1 MNNSTIGIVPDLK
14 TPIITAVADWNV
26 AMERC
31 LQDANPR
38 QAVAVAQVVLRRLP
52 RHLPTYQRLL
62 RAAWM
67 LKRWDEGADW
77 GQRLLRAD
85 PGNALA
91 WRALAMAAE
100 QRNQRAQAHATW
112 QRAFEAAPYD
122 PEIRTGLSRTSL
134 GPAREN
140 SQAGN
145 AYPDNV
151 YDVLLLNP
159 ACLATLYLRGFRWER
174 AAPLYRALIKADAR
188 RIDFQVGLLA
198 ALWQQR
204 ATQETYRIA
213 RHLVQHHPYLLI
225 AWAALDATGDE
236 NDKALARNP
245 IEMLDPDGDFVSE
258 WFGLHYEGRP
268 ATLTVSE
275 REAELLQES
284 GSRNQES
291 GRHVPLIPDS

>member
-1 MNNSTIGIVPDLK
+1 MLVNNSTSRIVPELK

-31 LQDANPR
+31 LQDDNP
-38 QAVAVAQVVLRRLP
+38 QQVVALAQVVLRRLP

-62 RAAWM
+62 RVAWF

-100 QRNQRAQAHATW
+100 QHNQRTQAHATW
-112 QRAFEAAPYD
+112 QRAFEAAPYE
-122 PEIRTGLSRTSL
+122 PEIRSGLSRTSL
-134 GPAREN
+134 RPSPESGQTDEM
-140 SQAGN
+140 
-145 AYPDNV
+145 
-151 YDVLLLNP
+151 YDALMLNP

-174 AAPLYRALIKADAR
+174 AAQLYQALIKADAR

-204 ATQETYRIA
+204 ATQETYRLA
-213 RHLVQHHPYLLI
+213 RHLVQRHPYLLI
-225 AWAALDATGDE
+225 AWVALDATGDE

-275 REAELLQES
+275 REAELLQGV
-284 GSRNQES
+284 GSRK
-291 GRHVPLIPDS
+291 

>member
-1 MNNSTIGIVPDLK
+1 MTIA
-14 TPIITAVADWNV
+14 TPLADWNV
-26 AMERC
+26 AIERY
-31 LQDANPR
+31 LQDENPR
-38 QAVAVAQVVLRRLP
+38 QAAALAQVVLRHLP

-62 RAAWM
+62 RAAWL

-100 QRNQRAQAHATW
+100 QRNQRAQAHAIW

-122 PEIRTGLSRTSL
+122 PEIRSGLQRTSVR
-134 GPAREN
+134 PTAEN
-140 SQAGN
+140 GQTSETI
-145 AYPDNV
+145 
-151 YDVLLLNP
+151 DVLLLNP

-174 AAPLYRALIKADAR
+174 AARLYRALIKADAR

-204 ATQETYRIA
+204 ATQETYRLA
-213 RHLVQHHPYLLI
+213 SHLVQSHPYLLI
-225 AWAALDATGDE
+225 AWVALDEIGDE

-245 IEMLDPDGDFVSE
+245 IETLDPDGDFVSD

-268 ATLTVSE
+268 ATLLVSE
-275 REAELLQES
+275 REAELLQEL
-284 GSRNQES
+284 GIKN
-291 GRHVPLIPDS
+291 